1 MPARRQLRSSCTGIS
16 DFEGAVVII
25 PTYNERENLDRLV
38 ASVLATIP
46 DIRLLVVDD
55 NSPDGTGEL
64 ADQLAAV
71 DPRVKVLH
79 RPRKQGL
86 GTAYAAGFDY
96 AIAAGYAFIVQ
107 MDGDFSHRA
116 VDLPRL
122 IAAVQDADVAIGSRN
137 VRGSQVVGWSPLRH
151 LVSRVGS
158 FYARLMLGLPI
169 RDCTSGFKCFRR
181 SALAALDRTQL
192 RANGYAFQVEVSYA
206 CARAGLRIVEVPI
219 VFPDRALG
227 KSKMTPR
234 IVLEA
239 ALLVLRL
246 RFRSAPGA
254 PVTGALTQGRT
265 TPAVPVQDASNRD
278 LARPA

>member
-1 MPARRQLRSSCTGIS
+1 M
-16 DFEGAVVII
+16 
-25 PTYNERENLDRLV
+25 
-38 ASVLATIP
+38 
-46 DIRLLVVDD
+46 VDD

-64 ADQLAAV
+64 ADHLSGV

-86 GTAYAAGFDY
+86 GTAYVAGFDY
-96 AIAAGYAFIVQ
+96 AIAAGYSYIVQ

-116 VDLPRL
+116 EDLPRL

-169 RDCTSGFKCFRR
+169 RDCTSGFKCFR
-181 SALAALDRTQL
+181 STALQTLDRTLL
-192 RANGYAFQVEVSYA
+192 RANGYAFQIEVSHA
-206 CARAGLRIVEVPI
+206 CARAGLRLVEVPI

-239 ALLVLRL
+239 ALVVLRL
-246 RFRSAPGA
+246 RFRSSNVP
-254 PVTGALTQGRT
+254 R
-265 TPAVPVQDASNRD
+265 PAVRPSSGPVVPSPRGQESS
-278 LARPA
+278 LIQP

>member
-79 RPRKQGL
+79 RPHKLGL
-86 GTAYAAGFDY
+86 GTAYATGFDY

-107 MDGDFSHRA
+107 MDGD
-116 VDLPRL
+116 
-122 IAAVQDADVAIGSRN
+122 
-137 VRGSQVVGWSPLRH
+137 
-151 LVSRVGS
+151 
-158 FYARLMLGLPI
+158 
-169 RDCTSGFKCFRR
+169 
-181 SALAALDRTQL
+181 
-192 RANGYAFQVEVSYA
+192 
-206 CARAGLRIVEVPI
+206 
-219 VFPDRALG
+219 
-227 KSKMTPR
+227 
-234 IVLEA
+234 
-239 ALLVLRL
+239 
-246 RFRSAPGA
+246 
-254 PVTGALTQGRT
+254 
-265 TPAVPVQDASNRD
+265 
-278 LARPA
+278 

>member
-1 MPARRQLRSSCTGIS
+1 
-16 DFEGAVVII
+16 
-25 PTYNERENLDRLV
+25 
-38 ASVLATIP
+38 
-46 DIRLLVVDD
+46 VVDD

-64 ADQLAAV
+64 ADHLSGV

-86 GTAYAAGFDY
+86 GTAYVAGFDY
-96 AIAAGYAFIVQ
+96 AIAAGYTYIVQ

-116 VDLPRL
+116 EDLPRL

-137 VRGSQVVGWSPLRH
+137 IRGSQVVGWSLLRH

-169 RDCTSGFKCFRR
+169 RDCTSGFKCFR
-181 SALAALDRTQL
+181 STALQTLDRTLL
-192 RANGYAFQVEVSYA
+192 RANGYAFQIEVSHA
-206 CARAGLRIVEVPI
+206 CTRAGLRMVEVPI

-227 KSKMTPR
+227 KSKMSPR

-239 ALLVLRL
+239 ALLVLGL
-246 RFRSAPGA
+246 RFRSTHVARRAAP
-254 PVTGALTQGRT
+254 L
-265 TPAVPVQDASNRD
+265 PVQPAAGPPLGKESS
-278 LARPA
+278 LIRP